1 MKERSV
7 LIVEDEEFIRESL
20 CEILSLNGYK
30 AVAFS
35 TGEEGVQSIGKS
47 DYDIVITDLRL
58 PGMSGI
64 DVVREV
70 KKVSPHTACIILTGY
85 ASVESAV
92 EAMRVGAYTYIKKP
106 FTKDELLIIMD
117 NAYELSSLKVENRK
131 LKNEIKRS
139 RTDAILGT
147 STEIENVRVLIDKV
161 ADTDTTVLI
170 LGDSG
175 TGKELV
181 AKALHYGSS
190 RSDKPFV
197 PINCGAIP
205 EDLLESELF
214 GYEKGAFT
222 GAISTKIGRF
232 EAAHNGTVFLDEIG
246 DMSPGLQIKI
256 LRVLQEK
263 EFERVGGLKSI
274 KVDVRVVAA
283 TNQDLELAVEEKR
296 FRKDLYYRLNVIPIY
311 LPPLRERVEDI
322 PLLLKEFLLKVC
334 ARKNKSL
341 EGVTPEAMKFFE
353 AYDWPGNI
361 RELENLI
368 ERIVVL
374 KDDSSRITP
383 VDLPDKIRKGGA
395 ETNPALFNIP
405 TEGIDFNQAVNTF
418 EKELIVNAL
427 SAVGGV
433 KKKAAEFLQLNRTTL
448 IEKMKRMDLIERT
461 KARKARE
468 KVDQAR

>member
-1 MKERSV
+1 MKERLV

-35 TGEEGVQSIGKS
+35 TGEEGVQAVGER
-47 DYDIVITDLRL
+47 DYDIAITDLRL
-58 PGMSGI
+58 PGISGI

-70 KKVSPHTACIILTGY
+70 KAASPHTACIILTGY

-92 EAMRVGAYTYIKKP
+92 EAMRVGAYTYLKKP
-106 FTKDELLIIMD
+106 FSKDELLIIMD
-117 NAYELSSLKVENRK
+117 NAYELSSLKVENRQ
-131 LKNEIKRS
+131 LKKEIERS
-139 RTDAILGT
+139 STDAILGN
-147 STEIENVRVLIDKV
+147 SVEIDNVRALIAKV

-181 AKALHYGSS
+181 ARALHYGSS

-232 EAAHNGTVFLDEIG
+232 EAANNGTVFLDEIG

-283 TNQDLELAVEEKR
+283 TNQDLDLAVEQKR
-296 FRKDLYYRLNVIPIY
+296 FRKDLYYRLNVIPIH
-311 LPPLRERVEDI
+311 LPPLKDRVEDVPI
-322 PLLLKEFLLKVC
+322 LVKEFIERICEKK
-334 ARKNKSL
+334 RKTL
-341 EGVTPEAMKFFE
+341 RGVSPEAMKLFE

-374 KDDSSRITP
+374 KDDNTRVTQ
-383 VDLPDKIRKGGA
+383 VDLPEKIRNRHIETGA
-395 ETNPALFNIP
+395 ALFNIP
-405 TEGIDFNQAVNTF
+405 TAGIDFNQAVNTF
-418 EKELIVNAL
+418 EKELIINAL

-448 IEKMKRMDLIERT
+448 IEKMKRMDLIERA
-461 KARKARE
+461 KRRKAGE
-468 KVDQAR
+468 KAG

>member
-1 MKERSV
+1 MKEPLV

-35 TGEEGVQSIGKS
+35 TGEEGIEAIAET

-58 PGMSGI
+58 PGINGI

-70 KKVSPHTACIILTGY
+70 KTASPHTACIILTGY

-92 EAMRVGAYTYIKKP
+92 EAMRVGAYTYLKKP
-106 FTKDELLIIMD
+106 FSKDELLIIMD
-117 NAYELSSLKVENRK
+117 NAYELSSLKVENKK
-131 LKNEIKRS
+131 LKKEIKRS
-139 RTDAILGT
+139 STDAILGT
-147 STEIENVRVLIDKV
+147 SAEVENIRGLIDKV

-181 AKALHYGSS
+181 ARALHYGSS

-232 EAAHNGTVFLDEIG
+232 EAANNGTVFLDEIG

-283 TNQDLELAVEEKR
+283 TNQDLDLAVEEKR

-311 LPPLRERVEDI
+311 LPPLKERVEDV
-322 PLLLKEFLLKVC
+322 PLLVKEFMDRICEK
-334 ARKNKSL
+334 KNKTL
-341 EGVTPEAMKFFE
+341 RGVAPEAMKLFE

-374 KDDSSRITP
+374 KDDNTRVTQ
-383 VDLPDKIRKGGA
+383 VDLPEKIRNRHIETGA
-395 ETNPALFNIP
+395 ALFNIP
-405 TEGIDFNQAVNTF
+405 TAGIDFNQAVNTF
-418 EKELIVNAL
+418 EKELIINAL

-448 IEKMKRMDLIERT
+448 IEKMKRMNLIERS
-461 KARKARE
+461 KGRKARE
-468 KVDQAR
+468 KAG

>member
-1 MKERSV
+1 MKEPLV
-7 LIVEDEEFIRESL
+7 LIIEDEEFIRESL

-30 AVAFS
+30 PVAFA
-35 TGEEGVQSIGKS
+35 TGEEGVESLGGS

-58 PGMSGI
+58 PGMNGI

-70 KKVSPHTACIILTGY
+70 KEVSPHTACIILTGY

-106 FTKDELLIIMD
+106 FGKDELLIIMG

-131 LKNEIKRS
+131 LKNEIKHS
-139 RTDAILGT
+139 RTDAIMGT
-147 STEIENVRVLIDKV
+147 SPEIESVRALIDKV

-181 AKALHYGSS
+181 SKALHYGSS
-190 RSDKPFV
+190 RADKPFV

-222 GAISTKIGRF
+222 GAIATKIGRF
-232 EAAHNGTVFLDEIG
+232 EAADKGTVFLDEIG

-263 EFERVGGLKSI
+263 EFERVGGLKTI
-274 KVDVRVVAA
+274 KVDVRIVAA
-283 TNQDLELAVEEKR
+283 TNQDLDLAVEEKR
-296 FRKDLYYRLNVIPIY
+296 FRKDLYYRLNVIPIH
-311 LPPLRERVEDI
+311 LPPLRDRSGDV
-322 PLLLKEFLLKVC
+322 PLLVKEFMDKIC
-334 ARKNKSL
+334 ERKKKSL
-341 EGVTPEAMKFFE
+341 KGITPEAMKLFE
-353 AYDWPGNI
+353 DYDWPGNI

-374 KDDSSRITP
+374 KDDNTRVTP
-383 VDLPDKIRKGGA
+383 VDLPEKIRKRHVEIG
-395 ETNPALFNIP
+395 PALFNIP
-405 TEGIDFNQAVNTF
+405 TEGIDFNYAVKTF
-418 EKELIVNAL
+418 EKELIINAL

-433 KKKAAEFLQLNRTTL
+433 KKKAAEFLKLNRTTL
-448 IEKMKRMDLIERT
+448 IEKMKRMDLIERSKAT
-461 KARKARE
+461 KVSE
-468 KVDQAR
+468 KVSRAR